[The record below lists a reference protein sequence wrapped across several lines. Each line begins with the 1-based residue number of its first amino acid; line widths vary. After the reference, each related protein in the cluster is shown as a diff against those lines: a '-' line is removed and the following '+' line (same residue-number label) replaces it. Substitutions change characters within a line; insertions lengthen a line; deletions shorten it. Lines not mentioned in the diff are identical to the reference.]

1 MDIAPALE
9 LRGLHKTWRAGAGG
23 CNAHVHA
30 LRGIDLLVRPG
41 EMVAVT
47 GPPGAGKTTLLLCA
61 AGLARP
67 DAGTVTIA
75 GCGASPDARRRAL
88 YLDAAATTAAI
99 TPRIA
104 TRRAS
109 EPAVR
114 EPASAAARQAPETR
128 LLLVDALDGAEDPLH
143 VAGRLRAL
151 SAGGVAIVAAARE
164 RVPAIVALHA
174 AGARVLRLADGRLA
188 RRHDRRAVPELEL
201 RVAPVGAA
209 DRLRRAGMTA
219 TGTGDTVRV
228 ALDGITAEEV
238 LARCLA
244 LRVSVH
250 ASRVV
255 REP

>member
-1 MDIAPALE
+1 MDIAPALV
-9 LRGLHKTWRAGAGG
+9 LRDLHKTWRAGAGG

-30 LRGIDLLVRPG
+30 LRGIDLVVHPG
-41 EMVAVT
+41 EIVAVS

-99 TPRIA
+99 PAPARA
-104 TRRAS
+104 RRAS

-114 EPASAAARQAPETR
+114 EPGAGTARQAPATR

-151 SAGGVAIVAAARE
+151 SAGGVAVVVAARE

-174 AGARVLRLADGRLA
+174 AGARLLRLADGRIAESHA
-188 RRHDRRAVPELEL
+188 RPAVPELEL
-201 RVAPVGAA
+201 RVAPEGAA
-209 DRLRRAGMTA
+209 DRLRRAGMTT

-228 ALDGITAEEV
+228 PLDGVTAEEV
-238 LARCLA
+238 LACCLA

-255 REP
+255 QE